1 LHVLVTVSGT
11 TVSRS
16 GAEVAIVLAQASR
29 GSVTALHVGALH
41 SRAPLW
47 GLRFGEPLVPRAH
60 ASAVIREIVAMG
72 EHYGVEVRGEI
83 RSSGTVRNAVL
94 RELARRPHD
103 LLVMGVNP
111 RPGDQLFLGEL
122 AAEMLARAQ
131 SPLLFVCAEPGPRAA
146 PAI

>member
-1 LHVLVTVSGT
+1 
-11 TVSRS
+11 
-16 GAEVAIVLAQASR
+16 
-29 GSVTALHVGALH
+29 
-41 SRAPLW
+41 
-47 GLRFGEPLVPRAH
+47 
-60 ASAVIREIVAMG
+60 
-72 EHYGVEVRGEI
+72 VEVRGEI

-122 AAEMLARAQ
+122 AAEMLAQAQ
-131 SPLLFVCAEPGPRAA
+131 SSLLFVCAEPGPRAA